1 MNKVQKK
8 NREFLEKIMGRDQY
22 IITAGNET
30 DCKKLKNRAG
40 WAFLVLTLIVAG
52 YFFVWAWTNF

>member
-1 MNKVQKK
+1 MNKQYKWK
-8 NREFLEKIMGRDQY
+8 DTPEQAKRRAEFLENI
-22 IITAGNET
+22 
-30 DCKKLKNRAG
+30 KKENMQWEQRMNRAG

>member
-1 MNKVQKK
+1 MTKVQKK
-8 NREFLEKIMGRDQY
+8 NREFLAKIINREHFYANKQKD
-22 IITAGNET
+22 
-30 DCKKLKNRAG
+30 RAG